1 MARMERP
8 RLDSPAEDLSIP
20 DEITASYRSTIMWLF
35 MLFAA
40 SLVSSPSCTLTSA
53 QTVGDKVE
61 TISKVS
67 QELIVL
73 YDEYSA
79 YLASGKAGV
88 FRPSD
93 PQLRIIDNRVVV
105 DAVASGDVEVLK
117 SDLISLGMQR
127 AVAFGRT
134 VSGELPIP
142 AIRAMAALPSLNFAR
157 AVYVS
162 TQRSQEPLSPGI
174 PNR

>member
-1 MARMERP
+1 M
-8 RLDSPAEDLSIP
+8 L
-20 DEITASYRSTIMWLF
+20 LF
-35 MLFAA
+35 MLFAGW
-40 SLVSSPSCTLTSA
+40 LVSSPSCTLTSH
-53 QTVGDKVE
+53 QTVGGKAE

-67 QELIVL
+67 QELLVL
-73 YDEYSA
+73 HDEYSA
-79 YLASGKAGV
+79 YLTSGKAGV

-105 DAVASGDVEVLK
+105 DAVAFGDVEVLK
-117 SDLISLGMQR
+117 SDLISLGMRQ

-162 TQRSQEPLSPGI
+162 TQRSHEPLSPGI

>member
-1 MARMERP
+1 
-8 RLDSPAEDLSIP
+8 
-20 DEITASYRSTIMWLF
+20 
-35 MLFAA
+35 MLYEEYAA
-40 SLVSSPSCTLTSA
+40 
-53 QTVGDKVE
+53 
-61 TISKVS
+61 
-67 QELIVL
+67 
-73 YDEYSA
+73 YS
-79 YLASGKAGV
+79 ASGKTGV

-93 PQLRIIDNRVVV
+93 PQLRVIDNLVVV

-127 AVAFGRT
+127 AVSFGRT

-162 TQRSQEPLSPGI
+162 TQGSHEPLTPGI
-174 PNR
+174 ASR

>member
-1 MARMERP
+1 
-8 RLDSPAEDLSIP
+8 
-20 DEITASYRSTIMWLF
+20 MWLF

-40 SLVSSPSCTLTSA
+40 WLVSSASCTLTSA
-53 QTVGDKVE
+53 QAVGDKAE
-61 TISKVS
+61 RMSKVA
-67 QELIVL
+67 QELIAL

-79 YLASGKAGV
+79 YSASGKIGV

-93 PQLRIIDNRVVV
+93 PQLRIIDNRVVM

-117 SDLISLGMQR
+117 SDLISLGVQR

-142 AIRAMAALPSLNFAR
+142 AIRAMAGLPSLNFAR